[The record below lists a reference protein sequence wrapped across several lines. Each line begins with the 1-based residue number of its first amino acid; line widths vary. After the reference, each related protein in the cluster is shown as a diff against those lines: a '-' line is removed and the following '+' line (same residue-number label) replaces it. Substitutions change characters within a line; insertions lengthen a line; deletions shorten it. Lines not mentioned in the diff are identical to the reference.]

1 MRIRPQ
7 QQVTDFMREY
17 MAQKG
22 GSDSPLFS
30 QFLNAIVEN
39 ISVEADPFFIQRSG
53 TEHIITIPELRTCR
67 ARKNLQHQI
76 TGTNDVATRGLS
88 IFDFLGAVPPE
99 RFHPSLLKNPVH
111 FRLCRSQE
119 FGGNVGG
126 VLHRDMELRAQSF
139 GSRCVLSEAG

>member
-17 MAQKG
+17 MAQKCRRE
-22 GSDSPLFS
+22 SPIFRHP
-30 QFLNAIVEN
+30 LNPIVKGV
-39 ISVEADPFFIQRSG
+39 SVEADPFFIQRSSA
-53 TEHIITIPELRTCR
+53 EHIITIPELRTRR

-88 IFDFLGAVPPE
+88 TLDFLGAVQPK
-99 RFHPSLLKNPVH
+99 RFHSSLLKNPVH

-119 FGGNVGG
+119 FGWNVGG

-139 GSRCVLSEAG
+139 GSQCVLSEAG